1 MNKVK
6 NWSHPETIKEN
17 FPLREVINAIF
28 VKDSVHSCHVNS
40 VLTGS
45 ESVSYMM
52 PAIWELITSELTQKK
67 FIAYG
72 ADFI

>member
-6 NWSHPETIKEN
+6 N
-17 FPLREVINAIF
+17 
-28 VKDSVHSCHVNS
+28 CHVNS

-45 ESVSYMM
+45 ESVSYMV